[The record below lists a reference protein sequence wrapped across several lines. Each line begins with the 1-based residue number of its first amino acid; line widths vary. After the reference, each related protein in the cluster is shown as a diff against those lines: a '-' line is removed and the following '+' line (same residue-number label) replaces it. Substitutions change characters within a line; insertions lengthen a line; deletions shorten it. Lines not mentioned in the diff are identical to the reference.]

1 MKILS
6 IILAAFLIAIQG
18 QLWFGKGGVT
28 RVVLLESDLAKQQ
41 AANRQAR
48 ARNEQIEAELRDLR
62 EGQEMVEEKARFEL
76 GMVKP
81 DEVYV
86 QVLNAKR

>member
-6 IILAAFLIAIQG
+6 VILAAFLIAIQG

-41 AANRQAR
+41 AANKVAR

-62 EGQEMVEEKARFEL
+62 EGQEMVEEKARSEL

-81 DEVYV
+81 DEIYV
-86 QVLNAKR
+86 QVLHPKR